1 MPLEA
6 YCLNFL
12 VGGPC
17 LTFYESIY
25 ISQRVLDVSYLLSVS
40 IFSFLYRL
48 LADGRAGVKKRIVF
62 VKKEEEIKQVKWLK
76 SGKKVPKNRELI
88 RQT

>member
-1 MPLEA
+1 MPLEV

-25 ISQRVLDVSYLLSVS
+25 ISQCVDVSYLLSVS
-40 IFSFLYRL
+40 IFSLLYGL
-48 LADGRAGVKKRIVF
+48 LADGKAGVKKRIVF
-62 VKKEEEIKQVKWLK
+62 VKKEEEMKQVKWLK
-76 SGKKVPKNRELI
+76 PGKKVPKNRELI
-88 RQT
+88 RQS